1 MNTSQFTLH
10 EWTTKKE
17 MLQSYDLLCQLYD
30 NLSFENYAAL
40 LDEIIPNNY
49 KQIAIIDKNQVIG
62 VSGYWIGTKIWC
74 GKYLELDNVVV
85 KSSYRS
91 QGVGRQLTNYLKT
104 KAQQEKCNM
113 LGLDVYTDN
122 FEAVKFYMKEGY
134 IPRGFHM
141 IHLLN
146 EDYSPK

>member
-1 MNTSQFTLH
+1 MNTSQFILK
-10 EWTTKKE
+10 EWSTKDQ
-17 MLQSYDLLCQLYD
+17 MLQSYDLLCQLY
-30 NLSFENYAAL
+30 NSLSYENYASL

-49 KQIAIIDKNQVIG
+49 KQIVILNENEIIG

-85 KSSYRS
+85 KSAYRS
-91 QGVGRQLTNYLKT
+91 QGVGQQLTNHLKT
-104 KAQQEKCNM
+104 KAQEENCNM

-141 IHLLN
+141 IHLLKK
-146 EDYSPK
+146 DYTPQ